1 MRRATIA
8 LAVALLAAGGAA
20 GGWYWWTVTEK
31 DRIIEEKNRVIK
43 GLEEKLDRVWAEELV
58 ADVRVDKVVVNP
70 VSRVPEMTITFI
82 EYEPGT
88 EKALLTKTMTL
99 LGEEFYI
106 DALVVKFDRALVE
119 EGNGLKGKSLLLFR
133 RAFGDRMEPAQGI
146 PLFRAAGESVVPEL
160 LQVDPTPGEFER
172 EIWTHFWDYAND
184 PTKAGAA
191 GVRVAMGEAPHV
203 KAMVGQ
209 VYKLTL
215 RASGG
220 LEIVPRL
227 PAAVLSGAAGTGE
240 PASGAAGSGAPASAA
255 PAIGAPKSATGAPHA
270 P

>member
-1 MRRATIA
+1 MRRASIA
-8 LAVALLAAGGAA
+8 AVVALLAAGGAA
-20 GGWYWWTVTEK
+20 GGWYWWNATEK

-43 GLEEKLDRVWAEELV
+43 GLEEKLDRVWATELV
-58 ADVRVDKVVVNP
+58 ADVRVDKLVVNP
-70 VSRVPEMTITFI
+70 VSLVPEMTITFI

-106 DALVVKFDRALVE
+106 DALVVTFDRALVE

-227 PAAVLSGAAGTGE
+227 PAAVLGGA
-240 PASGAAGSGAPASAA
+240 GAPGSGAPASAA
-255 PAIGAPKSATGAPHA
+255 PGSAAPGSAAPKSATGAPHA